1 MLNGM
6 VGDYDLS
13 EIYRYLL
20 NGSPSDPYMCL
31 ADFDSY
37 AATHEQILTD
47 YDKTRA
53 WNRKALCNIAHASY
67 FTADRAI
74 DEYAKNIWN
83 IKKF

>member
-1 MLNGM
+1 MIG
-6 VGDYDLS
+6 GHDLS

-20 NGSPSDPYMCL
+20 SGSPADPYMCL

-47 YDKTRA
+47 YDNTRI

-74 DEYAKNIWN
+74 DEYAKNIWK